1 MSGGTQ
7 VIEAMLLSWSESPA
21 GRKVTF
27 LLPAEPDHHP
37 FRGLKAGPAHG
48 QRLALSVALIG
59 DDETQEDVQKPAGKS
74 FAQRAGILCGKPA
87 FYKFLTQMN
96 LMLAFEASGHG
107 DPDAE
112 AAAYAIRKICGVE
125 SRKDLIDGT
134 PAGRKF
140 LELERDFNLWMRGHG

>member
-1 MSGGTQ
+1 MSGGAR

-74 FAQRAGILCGKPA
+74 FAQRAGILCCETR
-87 FYKFLTQMN
+87 FHVFLTERHRDIAWQ
-96 LMLAFEASGHG
+96 ASEKA
-107 DPDAE
+107 DTATE
-112 AAAYAIRKICGVE
+112 AASFALRDLCGVD
-125 SRKDLIDGT
+125 SRKELIAGT
-134 PAGRKF
+134 PAGRRF
-140 LELERDFNLWMRGHG
+140 QELEAEYAAWLRHG